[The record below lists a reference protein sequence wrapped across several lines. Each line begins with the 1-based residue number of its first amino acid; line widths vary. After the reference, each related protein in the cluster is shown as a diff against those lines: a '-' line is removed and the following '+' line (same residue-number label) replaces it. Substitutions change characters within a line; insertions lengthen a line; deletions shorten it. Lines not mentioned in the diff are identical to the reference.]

1 MILATPSTNHLEAPP
16 SNTLVVA
23 RPLERSRKEIL
34 RAGILTTVLAFGL
47 SASYVVLYL
56 SLRVSLWWVAMG
68 FLGTLWLG
76 ACYRATISRNF
87 LVPTDQDTG
96 KPSVGLE
103 CFETLS
109 ANLF

>member
-1 MILATPSTNHLEAPP
+1 M
-16 SNTLVVA
+16 
-23 RPLERSRKEIL
+23 L
-34 RAGILTTVLAFGL
+34 RAGILTTVLTFGL
-47 SASYVVLYL
+47 SASYAVLYL
-56 SLRVSLWWVAMG
+56 SLRVSPWWVAMG
-68 FLGTLWLG
+68 FLGTIWLG

-96 KPSVGLE
+96 KPSIGLE